1 VETHFYTQQWES
13 AGVGPHEIVSS
24 ADLGGSSNYSKESR
38 PPYEDYA
45 CFALKT
51 EVAKVFMTTVIDH
64 ELVDPNPKDYE
75 K

>member
-1 VETHFYTQQWES
+1 VQILVVVATIQRNHFFKS
-13 AGVGPHEIVSS
+13 
-24 ADLGGSSNYSKESR
+24 
-38 PPYEDYA
+38 
-45 CFALKT
+45 FALKT